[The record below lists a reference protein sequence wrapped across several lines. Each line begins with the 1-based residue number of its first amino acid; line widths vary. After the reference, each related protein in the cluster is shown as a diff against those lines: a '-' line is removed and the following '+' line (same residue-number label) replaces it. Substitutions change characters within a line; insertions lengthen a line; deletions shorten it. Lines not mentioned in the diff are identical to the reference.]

1 MALLEGLEPATTYT
15 AVVHEEVFS
24 SVIGLDKAVALL
36 VIELL
41 DRSLGHVPEPAFLSL
56 EYPPFYYSGNTSMV
70 GP

>member
-1 MALLEGLEPATTYT
+1 MALLEGLAPATTYT

-41 DRSLGHVPEPAFLSL
+41 DRSLGHVPEPAFLFL
-56 EYPPFYYSGNTSMV
+56 G
-70 GP
+70 